1 MTDFV
6 FNIAKGKVAHYASL
20 PAANDALIAVSIETT
35 GLEDDATLIDYNDL
49 AAILA
54 ASNNEQTNMG
64 RKTLASVASTVNDTN
79 DRAEV
84 DADDV
89 TWLAPTGNP
98 ISKVIICYDPD
109 TTAGTDADLIPLCA
123 LDLVFTPGSGDL
135 LMQFAPTGFIHAS

>member
-20 PAANDALIAVSIETT
+20 PAANDALIAVPIETT
-35 GLEDDATLIDYNDL
+35 GLEADATLIDYNDL

-89 TWLAPTGNP
+89 TWLAR
-98 ISKVIICYDPD
+98 SARSSSA
-109 TTAGTDADLIPLCA
+109 TTR
-123 LDLVFTPGSGDL
+123 TPRRAR
-135 LMQFAPTGFIHAS
+135 MRT